1 MPTLD
6 IFNDDAFSLTSLTA
20 RVNTEIG
27 YVPGQ
32 IGASG
37 LFEEDGVTTLSVMV
51 ESKDG
56 NLQLVEPTPR
66 GGPGENVAKGRREL
80 RPFVVPHYERN
91 DAVMA
96 DEVQG
101 VRAFGTETEVE
112 TVQGVVDTK
121 LARHFRDLDM
131 TLEFSRVGCIKGN
144 VVSRD
149 GTVLANLYSAFEIAV
164 PADYSFALSS
174 DTTIVRK
181 KAEQLR
187 RMIEDD
193 LDAPYSGMRAWCGDN
208 FWDELVNHK
217 SVREIY
223 IAAAK
228 IAESLGRTAD
238 VFEVGGIT
246 FERYRTGK
254 KAKTANGD
262 ALFIGS
268 DEARIV
274 PMGVPELFVT
284 RFAPADY
291 METVSTK
298 GIPRYAKQFEMKNG
312 KGVELEVQTNH
323 ISLCTRPA
331 VLRKAIKG

>member
-6 IFNDDAFSLTSLTA
+6 IFNDDAFSLASLTA
-20 RVNTEIG
+20 RANTEIG

-37 LFEEDGVTTLSVMV
+37 LFEEDGVTTLTIMV

-66 GGPGENVAKGRREL
+66 GGPGENVAKGRRDL
-80 RPFVVPHYERN
+80 RSFVVPHYERN

-101 VRAFGTETEVE
+101 VRSFGTETEVE
-112 TVQGVVDTK
+112 TVQGIVDSK
-121 LARHFRDLDM
+121 LARHYRDLDM
-131 TLEFSRVGCIKGN
+131 TLEFSRVGCVKGN
-144 VVSRD
+144 VVTRD
-149 GTVLANLYSAFEIAV
+149 GNVLANLYTAFDITA
-164 PADYSFALSS
+164 PADFSFVLSS
-174 DTTIVRK
+174 ETTLVRK

-187 RMIEDD
+187 RQIEDE
-193 LDAPYSGMRAWCGDN
+193 LDAPYSSIHAWCGDN
-208 FWDELVNHK
+208 FWDDLIDHK
-217 SVREIY
+217 SVREVY

-228 IAESLGRTAD
+228 INETLGKPTDRI
-238 VFEVGGIT
+238 EIGGIT

-254 KAKTANGD
+254 KAKAANGD
-262 ALFIGS
+262 ALFIGV
-268 DEARIV
+268 DEARVV
-274 PMGVPELFVT
+274 PVGVPELFIT

-291 METVSTK
+291 METVNTK
-298 GIPRYAKQFEMKNG
+298 GIPRYAKQFAMKND

-323 ISLCTRPA
+323 ISLCTRPG
-331 VLRKAIKG
+331 VLRKAVKG

>member
-6 IFNDDAFSLTSLTA
+6 IFNNDAFSLSSLTA
-20 RVNTEIG
+20 RANTEIG

-37 LFEEDGVTTLSVMV
+37 LFEEDGVTTLTIMV

-56 NLQLVEPTPR
+56 NLALVEPSPR
-66 GGPGENVAKGRREL
+66 GGPGESVGGNRADL
-80 RPFVVPHYERN
+80 RAFPVPHYERN

-101 VRAFGTETEVE
+101 RRRFGTETEVE
-112 TVQGVVDTK
+112 TVQDVVDSK
-121 LARHFRDLDM
+121 MRRHFTDLDM
-131 TLEFSRVGCIKGN
+131 TLEFSRVGCVKGS
-144 VVSRD
+144 VVSKS
-149 GTVLANLYSAFEIAV
+149 GAVLANLYTAFGIAV
-164 PADYSFALSS
+164 PADFSFMLS
-174 DTTIVRK
+174 DQTTIVRK

-187 RMIEDD
+187 REIEDE
-193 LDAPYSGMRAWCGDN
+193 LDVPYSGIRAWCGDA
-208 FWDELVNHK
+208 FWDDLVNHK
-217 SVREIY
+217 SVREAY

-228 IAESLGRTAD
+228 LNETLGKSTD
-238 VFEVGGIT
+238 MFDVGGIV

-254 KAKTANGD
+254 KGKTANGGS
-262 ALFIGS
+262 LFIGA

-274 PMGVPELFVT
+274 PMGVPELFIT

-291 METVSTK
+291 METVNTK
-298 GIPRYAKQFEMKNG
+298 GLPRYAKQFPMKND
-312 KGVELEVQTNH
+312 KGVELECQSNH

-331 VLRKAIKG
+331 VLRRAVKG

>member
-6 IFNDDAFSLTSLTA
+6 IFNDDAFSLASLTA
-20 RVNTEIG
+20 RANTEIG

-37 LFEEDGVTTLSVMV
+37 LFEEDGVTTLTIMV

-66 GGPGENVAKGRREL
+66 GGPGENVAKGRRDL
-80 RPFVVPHYERN
+80 RSFVVPHYERN

-101 VRAFGTETEVE
+101 VRSFGTETEVE
-112 TVQGVVDTK
+112 TVQGIVDSK
-121 LARHFRDLDM
+121 LARHYRDLDM
-131 TLEFSRVGCIKGN
+131 TLEFSRVGCVKGN
-144 VVSRD
+144 VVTRD
-149 GTVLANLYSAFEIAV
+149 GNVLANLYTAFDIAA
-164 PADYSFALSS
+164 PADFSFALSS
-174 DTTIVRK
+174 DATLVRK

-187 RMIEDD
+187 RQIEDE
-193 LDAPYSGMRAWCGDN
+193 LDAPYSRILAWCGDD

-217 SVREIY
+217 SVREVY
-223 IAAAK
+223 LAAAK
-228 IAESLGRTAD
+228 INESLGKTTD
-238 VFEVGGIT
+238 VFEVGGLT

-254 KAKTANGD
+254 KAKASNGD
-262 ALFIGS
+262 SLFIGA
-268 DEARIV
+268 DEARVV
-274 PMGVPELFVT
+274 PVGVPELFIT

-291 METVSTK
+291 METVNTR
-298 GIPRYAKQFEMKNG
+298 GIPRYAKQVAMKND

-323 ISLCTRPA
+323 ISLCTRPG
-331 VLRKAIKG
+331 VLRKAVKG